1 MGVFISCNY
10 RCILVETFRGLFRR
24 KGYGLVD
31 AHRAAQLKQ
40 ESVYRI
46 PERPVT
52 AGAPPHL
59 VAARGVSLMTERL
72 FLIVVFPL
80 ITLMFVSCTA
90 PGTTYKVAT
99 TSTSSGFGLN
109 AGLEG
114 QLDGQTNGD
123 GTACFWITNANV
135 TTVLLWPRGFSA
147 QGNPLEINDDK
158 GRRLAQV
165 GKQIALRGGLGQTPP
180 AGPIFGCSGTH
191 QVWVVAEVV
200 PLSQ

>member
-1 MGVFISCNY
+1 MGFSLRTSERNSNGKA
-10 RCILVETFRGLFRR
+10 CIGSPQR
-24 KGYGLVD
+24 KVG
-31 AHRAAQLKQ
+31 
-40 ESVYRI
+40 
-46 PERPVT
+46 

-59 VAARGVSLMTERL
+59 VAARGFSLMTERL
-72 FLIVVFPL
+72 FLIVAFPL
-80 ITLMFVSCTA
+80 IVLMFVGCTA
-90 PGTTYKVAT
+90 PGIKYKVAT

-109 AGLEG
+109 SRLEG

-123 GTACFWITNANV
+123 GTACFWISNANV

-147 QGNPLEINDDK
+147 QGDPLEIHDDK

-165 GKQIALRGGLGQTPP
+165 GEQIALRGGRGQTPP

-200 PLSQ
+200 PLGQ